1 MKTIT
6 HTLDSSGFND
16 LQQLSPKCL
25 AFLYMVKANEV
36 SKEVPFYYDD
46 SYQGQEQAIKIIANQ
61 PVHLKRDK
69 NFLTVTYGDQTQSFF
84 RTKEQSVVPLDELV
98 TIDFKKIIEDPLS
111 EPSKQA
117 LFALSEFIKLTKG
130 NIPSYNQ
137 MHQGC
142 SFKVAEKRYGL
153 NLPYDIML
161 DRNNKQE
168 IVVKFVKA
176 QKTLGDGT
184 LNDGVHPISYYFV
197 LINGVL
203 EIKDKKP
210 KGERELVKLG
220 RAERLR
226 QEYNITSAVRGAN
239 ATFFCPVAGVKAQA
253 AMSMPRYEGS
263 TLQKV
268 IEQELAKE
276 EPTKQKDMQ
285 HTLAVELIDEI
296 VELHKKIVHRDIKS
310 DNTIVTLG
318 SNDEVENVKVFDFGL
333 SDLLS
338 HENKRN
344 NYGTPTYMAPEVL
357 APLFYSQKKIPF
369 PPNTFG
375 KVTRQQDIWSLA
387 VLLIEIFTAS
397 PIDDYFK
404 PHTAVNL
411 EVLTL
416 MYNIFEH
423 FKDKVALNFS
433 EEFRTGLVDLLG
445 KMLDLDWNKRP
456 DINEVKEEFQRILV
470 LEQPKQNIDTPS
482 FCMVL

>member
-1 MKTIT
+1 MKRTTYI
-6 HTLDSSGFND
+6 LDSKGFD
-16 LQQLSPKCL
+16 LRQLSPKCL

-36 SKEVPFYYDD
+36 SKEVPFLHED
-46 SYQGQEQAIKIIANQ
+46 SYQGQDEAITIIANQ

-69 NFLTVTYGDQTQSFF
+69 NFLTVTYGEQTQSFF
-84 RTKEQSVVPLDELV
+84 RAKNKSIFPIDELV
-98 TIDFKKIIEDPLS
+98 TIDLKQLVDEPLS

-130 NIPSYNQ
+130 NIPSYNEIS
-137 MHQGC
+137 QGC
-142 SFKVAEKRYGL
+142 SFKVAAKRYGL
-153 NLPYDIML
+153 NLPYDMML
-161 DRNNKQE
+161 YRNYKQE

-176 QKTLGDGT
+176 QKTLGDGA

-197 LINGVL
+197 FINGVL
-203 EIKDKKP
+203 ETKDKKP
-210 KGERELVKLG
+210 KGARELVKLG

-268 IEQELAKE
+268 IEQELSKE
-276 EPTKQKDMQ
+276 ELRQQKDTQRM
-285 HTLAVELIDEI
+285 LAVKLIDEI

-310 DNTIVTLG
+310 DNAIVTLG

-357 APLFYSQKKIPF
+357 APLFYSRNEIPL

-404 PHTAVNL
+404 PHKAVNL

-433 EEFRTGLVDLLG
+433 EEFRAGLVDLLG
-445 KMLDLDWNKRP
+445 KMLDSDWNKRP
-456 DINEVKEEFQRILV
+456 DINQVKEEFQRISA
-470 LEQPKQNIDTPS
+470 LEQSEQNAENPS